1 MTVSL
6 LPRSGHTWVQNTI
19 FLSLT
24 AMEMAWFAPLVR
36 TFLPETWQTP
46 PIITLVGLWALML
59 GIMIIAHFLE
69 SRAIPSP
76 TFEIVVAGVL
86 LFLGILAIRLFVFS
100 DEPPL
105 SIAWVGRLFS
115 PGDDIIRIGI
125 ILGTVAFLWWRAVT
139 FLQRD
144 INFFIIGYD
153 FRKGVLAL
161 LATTSFFRLLSGQ
174 SALLFIVVFFF
185 FGLLAVALGRME
197 DKALTTD
204 EGRAPIG
211 RTWLG
216 IVGLSVLAVTGI
228 GWLFGQLWSLDGFQA
243 LWGAI
248 KPGLVWTTPY
258 ARALIFLLLR
268 PLEPVL
274 EWLIMT
280 LRHMMGG
287 KAADEVF
294 RNMMEN
300 MPNSEKIVGNE
311 PVNTPP
317 PGWLVILFSYVIPI
331 TLGLLVLFLLVFW
344 LARRRQAHRSKPLAE
359 SHEQVAGM
367 EGRGLRNA
375 LRRGLGNLKDLAG
388 MVGRF
393 GIGRDFYAAISI
405 RHIYANLQ
413 KLAAER
419 GRPRD
424 PAWTPNDYLPQLFQA
439 FPGQEEPLRLI
450 TAAYND
456 FEYGHV
462 STDPEDLKRM
472 KAAWDALKTSPPAAT
487 ATPSHDDA
495 S

>member
-6 LPRSGHTWVQNTI
+6 LPRHGRPWVQNAI

-36 TFLPETWQTP
+36 TFLPETWHTP
-46 PIITLVGLWALML
+46 PIFYLAGLWALML
-59 GIMIIAHFLE
+59 GMMVIAHFLE
-69 SRAIPSP
+69 TRAIPSP

-86 LFLGILAIRLFVFS
+86 LLLGLLAIRLFVFS

-115 PGDDIIRIGI
+115 PGDDVIRIGI

-174 SALLFIVVFFF
+174 SALMFIIVFFF

-204 EGRAPIG
+204 EGRAPIQ
-211 RTWLG
+211 RIWLG
-216 IVGLSVLAVTGI
+216 IVGLSVLAVTGM
-228 GWLFGQLWSLDGFQA
+228 GWLFGQFWSLDGFRT
-243 LWGAI
+243 LWEAI
-248 KPGLVWTTPY
+248 RPGLVWTTPY
-258 ARALIFLLLR
+258 IQAFIFLILR
-268 PLEPVL
+268 PLEPLL
-274 EWLIMT
+274 EWLILT
-280 LRHMMGG
+280 LRNMMGG

-300 MPNSEKIVGNE
+300 MPDSQKIVGEE
-311 PVNTPP
+311 PVTTTPP
-317 PGWLVILFSYVIPI
+317 EWLVILFRYVIPI

-344 LARRRQAHRSKPLAE
+344 LARRRQAHGVTPLDE
-359 SHEQVAGM
+359 SHEHATGM
-367 EGRGLRNA
+367 EGRGLMNA
-375 LRRGLGNLKDLAG
+375 LRRGIGNLKDMAG
-388 MVGRF
+388 LVGRF
-393 GIGRDFYAAISI
+393 GLGRDFYAAISI

-413 KLAAER
+413 KLAAKR
-419 GRPRD
+419 GYPRD
-424 PAWTPNDYLPQLFQA
+424 PAWTPNDYLPRLYKA
-439 FPGQEEPLRLI
+439 FPGQEEALRLI

-462 STDPEDLKRM
+462 STDPKDLERLRS
-472 KAAWDALKTSPPAAT
+472 AWEALRTSPSAAQGH
-487 ATPSHDDA
+487 AMP
-495 S
+495 

>member
-6 LPRSGHTWVQNTI
+6 LPRRGHSWTQNAI

-46 PIITLVGLWALML
+46 PIIYLAGLWALML
-59 GIMIIAHFLE
+59 GMMIIAHFLE
-69 SRAIPSP
+69 TRSISSP
-76 TFEIVVAGVL
+76 AFEIIVAVVL
-86 LFLGILAIRLFVFS
+86 LFLGILAVRLFVFS

-105 SIAWVGRLFS
+105 SFAWVGRLFS
-115 PGDDIIRIGI
+115 PGDDIIRIAI
-125 ILGTVAFLWWRAVT
+125 ILGTLAFLWWRAVT

-161 LATTSFFRLLSGQ
+161 LATTAFFRLLSGQ

-197 DKALTTD
+197 DKAITTD
-204 EGRAPIG
+204 GGRAPIK
-211 RTWLG
+211 REWLG
-216 IVGLSVLAVTGI
+216 IVGLSVLAVTAI

-248 KPGLVWTTPY
+248 KPGLIWTTPY
-258 ARALIFLLLR
+258 AQALVFLLLR

-274 EWLIMT
+274 EWLILTMKN
-280 LRHMMGG
+280 MMGG

-294 RNMMEN
+294 RNMLEN

-311 PVNTPP
+311 PVATTP
-317 PGWLVILFSYVIPI
+317 PGWLVILFRYVIPI
-331 TLGLLVLFLLVFW
+331 ALGLLVLFLLVFW
-344 LARRRQAHRSKPLAE
+344 LARRRQAQRAKPLAE
-359 SHEQVAGM
+359 DHEHAASM
-367 EGRGLRNA
+367 EGRGLMNA

-393 GIGRDFYAAISI
+393 GVGRDFYAAISI

-413 KLAAER
+413 KLAAQR
-419 GRPRD
+419 GHPRD
-424 PAWTPNDYLPQLFQA
+424 PAWTPNDYLPQLLQA
-439 FPGQEEPLRLI
+439 FPGQDEALRLI
-450 TAAYND
+450 TATYNN

-462 STDPEDLKRM
+462 STDPDDMERLR
-472 KAAWDALKTSPPAAT
+472 AAWDAIKTSPPAANGHV
-487 ATPSHDDA
+487 TP
-495 S
+495 